1 MQRPAAR
8 PAFPSRQAL
17 APEHLSRYLPGMAL
31 PPLISL
37 TDVRLTF
44 GSGPL
49 FEGVTLSLSKGER
62 AALVGR
68 NGAGKSTLMK
78 IISEVIEPDS
88 GEVWRQPGITYATV
102 PQEPDLSGF
111 ATVLDYVADGLD
123 GAYMAEAEI
132 MEFGID
138 PQANPAK
145 LSGGQKRRAALA
157 KAFAAEPTILL
168 LDEPTNHLDVPM
180 IEYLEGRL
188 KAFNGVVL
196 VVSHDRRF
204 LETVSTNTLWLRQGK
219 VLKSPEG
226 YVKFDQWA
234 EQIEE
239 EDERQ
244 LRRMTTQL
252 KDEQHWLAR
261 GVTARRKR
269 NQGRL
274 ARLRQMKVDHAQMR
288 SALNDRKSL
297 AEFSADA
304 GGAMSKKV
312 IEAKGLSKTFQTAD
326 GPLVIANDLDLRIL
340 RGDRIGIIGP
350 NGAGKTTLVRLLLG
364 EIAPDAGTVTHSK
377 TLQVTYQD
385 QTRDTLKATD
395 TMWEALAPMGG
406 DSINVQGHQR
416 HIAAYA
422 KDFLFRPEQLRQPVG
437 ALSGGERNRLAL
449 AIGLAQT
456 SNLLVMD
463 EPTNDLDMQTLEL
476 LEDMLLAYEGTL
488 ILVSHDRAFLD
499 STVTSCLCP
508 LGDGEWIQTAGGW
521 SDAQEQLKGLRQ
533 KNAPKSDKSKSPA
546 PATRPKAA
554 AAKLSFKDE
563 HRQKEIDALI
573 PKLQAEIAALE
584 KDLADPGLYGRNAA
598 AFSQKSA
605 RIGAAREQLEG
616 IEMEW
621 LEIEEKRASLTS

>member
-1 MQRPAAR
+1 
-8 PAFPSRQAL
+8 
-17 APEHLSRYLPGMAL
+17 MAQ

-37 TDVRLTF
+37 TNVRLTF

-49 FEGVTLSLSKGER
+49 FEGVTLALSKGER

-102 PQEPDLSGF
+102 AQEPDLSGF
-111 ATVLDYVADGLD
+111 STVLDYVADGLE

-138 PQANPAK
+138 PEADPK
-145 LSGGQKRRAALA
+145 TLSGGQKRRAALA
-157 KAFAAEPTILL
+157 KAFAIQPTILL

-226 YVKFDQWA
+226 YLKFDQWA

-304 GGAMSKKV
+304 GEAMSKKV

-326 GPLVIANDLDLRIL
+326 GPLVIANGLDLRIL

-364 EIAPDAGTVTHSK
+364 EITPDAGTVTHSK

-385 QTRDTLKATD
+385 QTRESLNATD

-406 DSINVQGHQR
+406 DSINVQGNQR

-463 EPTNDLDMQTLEL
+463 EPTNDLDMQTLDL

-499 STVTSCLCP
+499 ATVTSCLCP

-521 SDAQEQLKGLRQ
+521 SDAQEQLKGVRQ
-533 KNAPKSDKSKSPA
+533 KNAPKADKSKGAAPPA
-546 PATRPKAA
+546 AKAKP
-554 AAKLSFKDE
+554 AAKLSYKDE
-563 HRQKEIDALI
+563 HRQKEINALI

-584 KDLADPGLYGRNAA
+584 KDLADAGLYARDPA
-598 AFSQKSA
+598 AFTKKSA
-605 RIGAAREQLEG
+605 RVGAARTDLEN

-621 LEIEEKRASLTS
+621 LEIEEKRESLPN

>member
-1 MQRPAAR
+1 
-8 PAFPSRQAL
+8 
-17 APEHLSRYLPGMAL
+17 MAQ

-37 TDVRLTF
+37 TNVRLTF

-49 FEGVTLSLSKGER
+49 FEGVTLALSKGER

-102 PQEPDLSGF
+102 AQEPDLSGF
-111 ATVLDYVADGLD
+111 ATVLDYVADGLE

-138 PQANPAK
+138 PEADPK
-145 LSGGQKRRAALA
+145 TLSGGQKRRAALA
-157 KAFAAEPTILL
+157 KAFAIQPTILL

-226 YVKFDQWA
+226 YLKFDQWA

-304 GGAMSKKV
+304 GEAMSKKV

-326 GPLVIANDLDLRIL
+326 GPLVIASGLDLRIL

-364 EIAPDAGTVTHSK
+364 EITPDAGTVTHSK

-385 QTRDTLKATD
+385 QTRESLNATD

-406 DSINVQGHQR
+406 DSINVQGNQR

-499 STVTSCLCP
+499 ATVTSCLCP

-521 SDAQEQLKGLRQ
+521 SDAQEQLKGVRQ
-533 KNAPKSDKSKSPA
+533 KNAPKTEKSKSAAA
-546 PATRPKAA
+546 PAAKAKP
-554 AAKLSFKDE
+554 AAKLSYKDE
-563 HRQKEIDALI
+563 HRQKEINALI

-584 KDLADPGLYGRNAA
+584 KDLADAGLYARDAA
-598 AFSQKSA
+598 AFTKKSA
-605 RIGAAREQLEG
+605 RVGAARTQLEN

-621 LEIEEKRASLTS
+621 LEIEEKRESLPN

>member
-1 MQRPAAR
+1 
-8 PAFPSRQAL
+8 
-17 APEHLSRYLPGMAL
+17 MAQ

-37 TDVRLTF
+37 TNVRLTF

-49 FEGVTLSLSKGER
+49 FEGVTLALSKGER

-102 PQEPDLSGF
+102 AQEPDLSGF
-111 ATVLDYVADGLD
+111 ATVLDYVADGLE

-138 PQANPAK
+138 PEADPK
-145 LSGGQKRRAALA
+145 TLSGGQKRRAALA
-157 KAFAAEPTILL
+157 KAFAIQPTILL

-226 YVKFDQWA
+226 YLKFDQWA

-304 GGAMSKKV
+304 GEAMSKKV

-326 GPLVIANDLDLRIL
+326 GPLVIANGLDLRIL

-364 EIAPDAGTVTHSK
+364 EITPDAGTVTHSK

-385 QTRDTLKATD
+385 QTRESLNATD

-406 DSINVQGHQR
+406 DSINVQGNQR

-463 EPTNDLDMQTLEL
+463 EPTNDLDMQTLDL

-499 STVTSCLCP
+499 ATVTSCLCP

-521 SDAQEQLKGLRQ
+521 SDAQEQLKGVRQ
-533 KNAPKSDKSKSPA
+533 KNAPKADKSKGAAPPA
-546 PATRPKAA
+546 AKAKP
-554 AAKLSFKDE
+554 AAKLSYKDE
-563 HRQKEIDALI
+563 HRQKEINALI

-584 KDLADPGLYGRNAA
+584 KDLADAGLYARDPA
-598 AFSQKSA
+598 AFTKRSA
-605 RIGAAREQLEG
+605 RVGAARTDLEN

-621 LEIEEKRASLTS
+621 LEIEEKRESLPN

>member
-1 MQRPAAR
+1 
-8 PAFPSRQAL
+8 
-17 APEHLSRYLPGMAL
+17 MAQ

-37 TDVRLTF
+37 TNVRLTF

-49 FEGVTLSLSKGER
+49 FEGVTLALSKGER

-102 PQEPDLSGF
+102 AQEPDLSGF
-111 ATVLDYVADGLD
+111 ATVLDYVADGLE

-138 PQANPAK
+138 PEADPK
-145 LSGGQKRRAALA
+145 TLSGGQKRRAALA
-157 KAFAAEPTILL
+157 KAFAIQPTILL

-226 YVKFDQWA
+226 YLKFDQWA

-304 GGAMSKKV
+304 GEAMSKKV

-326 GPLVIANDLDLRIL
+326 GPLVIANGLDLRIL

-364 EIAPDAGTVTHSK
+364 EITPDAGTVTHSK

-385 QTRDTLKATD
+385 QTRESLNATD

-406 DSINVQGHQR
+406 DSINVQGNQR

-463 EPTNDLDMQTLEL
+463 EPTNDLDMQTLDL

-499 STVTSCLCP
+499 ATVTSCLCP

-521 SDAQEQLKGLRQ
+521 SDAQEQLKGVRQ
-533 KNAPKSDKSKSPA
+533 KNAPKADKSKGAAA
-546 PATRPKAA
+546 PAAKAKP
-554 AAKLSFKDE
+554 AAKLSYKDE
-563 HRQKEIDALI
+563 HRQKEINALI

-584 KDLADPGLYGRNAA
+584 KDLADAGLYARDPA
-598 AFSQKSA
+598 AFTKKSA
-605 RIGAAREQLEG
+605 RVGAARTDLEN

-621 LEIEEKRASLTS
+621 LEIEAKRESLPN

>member
-1 MQRPAAR
+1 
-8 PAFPSRQAL
+8 
-17 APEHLSRYLPGMAL
+17 
-31 PPLISL
+31 
-37 TDVRLTF
+37 
-44 GSGPL
+44 
-49 FEGVTLSLSKGER
+49 
-62 AALVGR
+62 
-68 NGAGKSTLMK
+68 
-78 IISEVIEPDS
+78 
-88 GEVWRQPGITYATV
+88 
-102 PQEPDLSGF
+102 
-111 ATVLDYVADGLD
+111 
-123 GAYMAEAEI
+123 
-132 MEFGID
+132 
-138 PQANPAK
+138 
-145 LSGGQKRRAALA
+145 
-157 KAFAAEPTILL
+157 
-168 LDEPTNHLDVPM
+168 M

-226 YVKFDQWA
+226 YLKFDQWA

-304 GGAMSKKV
+304 GEAMSKKV

-326 GPLVIANDLDLRIL
+326 GPLVIANGLDLRIL

-364 EIAPDAGTVTHSK
+364 EITPDAGTVTHSK

-385 QTRDTLKATD
+385 QTRESLNATD

-406 DSINVQGHQR
+406 DSINVQGNQR

-463 EPTNDLDMQTLEL
+463 EPTNDLDMQTLDL

-499 STVTSCLCP
+499 ATVTSCLCP

-521 SDAQEQLKGLRQ
+521 SDAQEQLKGVRQ
-533 KNAPKSDKSKSPA
+533 KNAPKADKSKGAAA
-546 PATRPKAA
+546 PAAKAKP
-554 AAKLSFKDE
+554 AAKLSYKDE
-563 HRQKEIDALI
+563 HRQKEINALI

-584 KDLADPGLYGRNAA
+584 KDLADAGLYARDPA
-598 AFSQKSA
+598 AFTKKSA
-605 RIGAAREQLEG
+605 RVGAARTDLEN

-621 LEIEEKRASLTS
+621 LEIEEKRESLPN

>member
-1 MQRPAAR
+1 
-8 PAFPSRQAL
+8 
-17 APEHLSRYLPGMAL
+17 MAQ

-88 GEVWRQPGITYATV
+88 GEVWRQPGITYATLT
-102 PQEPDLSGF
+102 QEPDLSGY
-111 ATVLDYVADGLD
+111 ATVLDYVAEGLD
-123 GAYMAEAEI
+123 GVYMAEAEI
-132 MEFGID
+132 MEFGVD
-138 PQANPAK
+138 PEADPTT

-157 KAFAAEPTILL
+157 KAFAKQPSILL

-226 YVKFDQWA
+226 YLKFDQWA

-239 EDERQ
+239 EDARQ
-244 LRRMTTQL
+244 LRRMTTHL

-274 ARLRQMKVDHAQMR
+274 ARLKDLRVAHAQMR
-288 SALNDRKSL
+288 TALNDRKAT
-297 AEFSADA
+297 AEFVADA
-304 GGAMSKKV
+304 GEAMSKKV
-312 IEAKGLSKTFQTAD
+312 IEAKGLSKTFETAD
-326 GPLVIANDLDLRIL
+326 GPLVIAKSLDLRIL

-364 EIAPDAGTVTHSK
+364 EIAPDTGTVTHSK

-385 QTRDTLKATD
+385 QTRESLKATD
-395 TMWEALAPMGG
+395 TMWEALAPLGG

-416 HIAAYA
+416 HVAAYA

-463 EPTNDLDMQTLEL
+463 EPTNDLDMQTLDL

-488 ILVSHDRAFLD
+488 LLVSHDRAFLD
-499 STVTSCLCP
+499 STVTSCLSP
-508 LGDGEWIQTAGGW
+508 IGGGEWLQTAGGW
-521 SDAQEQLKGLRQ
+521 SDAQAQLKSARR
-533 KNAPKSDKSKSPA
+533 KDAPRAEKPKEAAPA
-546 PATRPKAA
+546 PAKPKP

-584 KDLADPGLYGRNAA
+584 KELADGSLYTRDGA
-598 AFSQKSA
+598 AFNKKSA
-605 RIGAAREQLEG
+605 RIGAARGELES

-621 LEIEEKRASLTS
+621 LEIEEKRAGLIGS

>member
-1 MQRPAAR
+1 
-8 PAFPSRQAL
+8 
-17 APEHLSRYLPGMAL
+17 MAL

-111 ATVLDYVADGLD
+111 ATVLDYVADGLE

-138 PQANPAK
+138 PQADPAK

-157 KAFAAEPTILL
+157 KAFAKEPTILL

-312 IEAKGLSKTFQTAD
+312 IEAKDLSKTFQTAD
-326 GPLVIANDLDLRIL
+326 GPLVIASNLDLRIL

-364 EIAPDAGTVTHSK
+364 EIAPDAGTVVHSK

-463 EPTNDLDMQTLEL
+463 EPTNDLDMQTLDL

-488 ILVSHDRAFLD
+488 ILVSHDRAFID

-508 LGDGEWIQTAGGW
+508 LGNGEWIQTAGGW
-521 SDAQEQLKGLRQ
+521 SDEQEQLKGVRQ
-533 KNAPKSDKSKSPA
+533 KNAPKSDRSKSTSPSA
-546 PATRPKAA
+546 KPKTA

-563 HRQKEIDALI
+563 HRQKEINALI

-584 KDLADPGLYGRNAA
+584 KDLADAGLYARDAA
-598 AFSQKSA
+598 AFTKKSS
-605 RIGAAREQLEG
+605 RVGAARTELEN

-621 LEIEEKRASLTS
+621 LEIEEKRESLTN

>member
-1 MQRPAAR
+1 
-8 PAFPSRQAL
+8 
-17 APEHLSRYLPGMAL
+17 MAQ

-37 TDVRLTF
+37 TNVRLTF

-49 FEGVTLSLSKGER
+49 FEGVTLALSKGER

-102 PQEPDLSGF
+102 AQEPDLSGF
-111 ATVLDYVADGLD
+111 ATVLDYVADGAG

-138 PQANPAK
+138 PDADPK
-145 LSGGQKRRAALA
+145 TLSGGQKRRAALA
-157 KAFAAEPTILL
+157 KAFAKQPTILL

-226 YVKFDQWA
+226 YLKFDQWA

-288 SALNDRKSL
+288 TALNDRKSL

-304 GGAMSKKV
+304 GEAMSKKV

-326 GPLVIANDLDLRIL
+326 GPLVIAKDLSLRIL

-364 EIAPDAGTVTHSK
+364 EITPDAGTMTHSK

-385 QTRDTLKATD
+385 QTRESLNATD

-406 DSINVQGHQR
+406 DSINVQGNQR

-463 EPTNDLDMQTLEL
+463 EPTNDLDMQTLDL

-499 STVTSCLCP
+499 ATVTSCLCP
-508 LGDGEWIQTAGGW
+508 LGDGAWIQTAGGW
-521 SDAQEQLKGLRQ
+521 SDAQEQLRGVRQ
-533 KNAPKSDKSKSPA
+533 KSAPKAEKSRGAANAA
-546 PATRPKAA
+546 PKTKP
-554 AAKLSFKDE
+554 AAKLSYKDE
-563 HRQKEIDALI
+563 HRQKEINALI

-584 KDLADPGLYGRNAA
+584 KDLADAGLYARDAA
-598 AFSQKSA
+598 AFTRKSA
-605 RIGAAREQLEG
+605 RAGAARTELEN

-621 LEIEEKRASLTS
+621 LEIEEKRESLPNG

>member
-1 MQRPAAR
+1 
-8 PAFPSRQAL
+8 
-17 APEHLSRYLPGMAL
+17 MAQ
-31 PPLISL
+31 PPLITL
-37 TDVRLTF
+37 TDVRLSF
-44 GSGPL
+44 GNTPL
-49 FEGVTLSLSKGER
+49 FEGVTLALSKGER

-78 IISEVIEPDS
+78 IISQAAEPDS
-88 GEVWRQPGITYATV
+88 GAVWRQPGVTFANV
-102 PQEPDLSGF
+102 AQEPDLAGF
-111 ATVLDYVADGLD
+111 ATVLDYATDGLE
-123 GAYMAEAEI
+123 ATYMAEAEL

-138 PQANPAK
+138 PAADPRT
-145 LSGGQKRRAALA
+145 LSGGQMRRAALA
-157 KAFAAEPTILL
+157 RALAQEPTILL

-180 IEYLEGRL
+180 IEFLEGRL

-204 LETVSTNTLWLRQGK
+204 LENISTNTLWLRQGK

-244 LRRMTTQL
+244 LKRMTTHL

-274 ARLRQMKVDHAQMR
+274 ARLRQLKAEHAQVR

-297 AEFSADA
+297 ATITADA
-304 GGAMSKKV
+304 GGSLSKKV
-312 IEAKGLSKTFQTAD
+312 IEARGLAKTYQTPE
-326 GPLVIANDLDLRIL
+326 GNDLIIAADLSLRIL

-364 EIAPDAGTVTHSK
+364 EIEPDAGTVPHSR

-385 QTRDTLKATD
+385 QTRATLDPKETI
-395 TMWEALAPMGG
+395 WEALAPEGG
-406 DSINVQGHQR
+406 DSIMVQGHQR
-416 HIAAYA
+416 HVAAYA
-422 KDFLFRPEQLRQPVG
+422 RDFLFKPEQLRQPVG

-449 AIGLAQT
+449 AIGLART

-463 EPTNDLDMQTLEL
+463 EPTNDLDMQTLDL
-476 LEDMLLAYEGTL
+476 LEDMLLNYEGTL

-499 STVTSCLCP
+499 ATVTSCLSP
-508 LGDGEWIQTAGGW
+508 IGGGEWIQTAGGW
-521 SDAQEQLKGLRQ
+521 SDAQEQLKDVRR
-533 KNAPKSDKSKSPA
+533 KDAPTAPAAKAAPA
-546 PATRPKAA
+546 PAAAPKPRAA
-554 AAKLSFKDE
+554 SKLSFKDE
-563 HRQKEIDALI
+563 HRQKEIDGLI
-573 PKLQAEIAALE
+573 PKLQAEIARLE
-584 KDLADPGLYGRNAA
+584 AELADAQLYGRDPA
-598 AFSQKSA
+598 AFNRKSA
-605 RIGAAREQLEG
+605 RIGAARDELEAV
-616 IEMEW
+616 ELEW
-621 LEIEEKRASLTS
+621 LEIEEKRAGLGS

>member
-1 MQRPAAR
+1 
-8 PAFPSRQAL
+8 
-17 APEHLSRYLPGMAL
+17 MAQ

-37 TDVRLTF
+37 TNVRLTF

-88 GEVWRQPGITYATV
+88 GDVWRQPGITYATV
-102 PQEPDLSGF
+102 AQEPDVSGF
-111 ATVLDYVADGLD
+111 DTVLDYVAEGLD

-138 PQANPAK
+138 PEADPK
-145 LSGGQKRRAALA
+145 TLSGGQMRRAALA
-157 KAFAAEPTILL
+157 KAFAKQPTILL

-226 YVKFDQWA
+226 YLKFDEWA
-234 EQIEE
+234 EQIEVE
-239 EDERQ
+239 EERQ
-244 LRRMTTQL
+244 MRRMTTHL

-261 GVTARRKR
+261 GVTGRRKR

-274 ARLRQMKVDHAQMR
+274 AKLHQLRAQHSQMR
-288 SALNDRKSL
+288 SALNERKTT

-304 GGAMSKKV
+304 GSAMSKKV
-312 IEAKGLSKTFQTAD
+312 VEIKGLSKTFQTAD
-326 GPLVIANDLDLRIL
+326 GPLVIVRDLDLRIL

-385 QTRDTLKATD
+385 QTRESLKPTD

-406 DSINVQGHQR
+406 DSINVQGNQR

-463 EPTNDLDMQTLEL
+463 EPTNDLDMQTLDL

-521 SDAQEQLKGLRQ
+521 SDAQEQLKGVRQ
-533 KNAPKSDKSKSPA
+533 KNAPKSEKSGSAAPA
-546 PATRPKAA
+546 PKARP

-584 KDLADPGLYGRNAA
+584 KDLADAGLYARDAA
-598 AFSQKSA
+598 AFTKKSA
-605 RIGAAREQLEG
+605 RVGAARTELEG
-616 IEMEW
+616 IELEW

>member
-1 MQRPAAR
+1 
-8 PAFPSRQAL
+8 
-17 APEHLSRYLPGMAL
+17 MAQ

-88 GEVWRQPGITYATV
+88 GEVWRQPGITYATLT
-102 PQEPDLSGF
+102 QEPDLSGY
-111 ATVLDYVADGLD
+111 ATVLDYVAEGLD
-123 GAYMAEAEI
+123 GVYMAEAEI
-132 MEFGID
+132 MEFGVD
-138 PQANPAK
+138 PEADPAK

-157 KAFAAEPTILL
+157 KAFAKQPSILL

-226 YVKFDQWA
+226 YLKFDQWA

-239 EDERQ
+239 EDARQ
-244 LRRMTTQL
+244 LRRMTTHL

-274 ARLRQMKVDHAQMR
+274 ARLKDLRVAHAQMR
-288 SALNDRKSL
+288 TALNDRKAA
-297 AEFSADA
+297 AEFVADA
-304 GGAMSKKV
+304 GEAMSKKV
-312 IEAKGLSKTFQTAD
+312 IEAKALSKTFETAD
-326 GPLVIANDLDLRIL
+326 GPLVIAKSLDLRIL

-385 QTRDTLKATD
+385 QTRESLKATD
-395 TMWEALAPMGG
+395 TMWEALAPLGG

-416 HIAAYA
+416 HVAAYA

-463 EPTNDLDMQTLEL
+463 EPTNDLDMQTLDL

-488 ILVSHDRAFLD
+488 LLVSHDRAFLD
-499 STVTSCLCP
+499 STVTSCLSP
-508 LGDGEWIQTAGGW
+508 IGGGEWLQTAGGW
-521 SDAQEQLKGLRQ
+521 SDAQAQLKSARR
-533 KNAPKSDKSKSPA
+533 KDAPRAEKPKEAAPA
-546 PATRPKAA
+546 PAKPKP

-584 KDLADPGLYGRNAA
+584 KELADGSLYTRDGA
-598 AFSQKSA
+598 AFNKKSA
-605 RIGAAREQLEG
+605 RIGAARGELES

-621 LEIEEKRASLTS
+621 LEIEEKRAGLIGS

>member
-1 MQRPAAR
+1 
-8 PAFPSRQAL
+8 
-17 APEHLSRYLPGMAL
+17 MAQ

-37 TDVRLTF
+37 TNVRLTF

-49 FEGVTLSLSKGER
+49 FEGVTLALSKGER

-102 PQEPDLSGF
+102 AQEPDLSGF
-111 ATVLDYVADGLD
+111 ATVLDYVADGLE

-138 PQANPAK
+138 PEADPK
-145 LSGGQKRRAALA
+145 TLSGGQKRRAALA
-157 KAFAAEPTILL
+157 KAFAIQPTILL

-226 YVKFDQWA
+226 YLKFDQWA

-304 GGAMSKKV
+304 GEAMSKKV

-326 GPLVIANDLDLRIL
+326 GPLVIANGLDLRIL

-364 EIAPDAGTVTHSK
+364 EITPDAGTVTHSK

-385 QTRDTLKATD
+385 QTRESLNATD

-406 DSINVQGHQR
+406 DSINVQGNQR

-463 EPTNDLDMQTLEL
+463 EPTNDLDMQTLDL

-499 STVTSCLCP
+499 ATVTSCLCP

-521 SDAQEQLKGLRQ
+521 SDAQEQLKGVRQ
-533 KNAPKSDKSKSPA
+533 KNAPKADKSKGAAPPA
-546 PATRPKAA
+546 AKAKP
-554 AAKLSFKDE
+554 AAKLSYKDE
-563 HRQKEIDALI
+563 HRQKEINALI

-584 KDLADPGLYGRNAA
+584 KDLADAGLYARDPA
-598 AFSQKSA
+598 AFTKKSA
-605 RIGAAREQLEG
+605 RVGAARTDLEN

-621 LEIEEKRASLTS
+621 LEIEEKRESLPN

>member
-1 MQRPAAR
+1 
-8 PAFPSRQAL
+8 
-17 APEHLSRYLPGMAL
+17 MAQ

-88 GEVWRQPGITYATV
+88 GEVWRQPGITYATLT
-102 PQEPDLSGF
+102 QEPDLSGY
-111 ATVLDYVADGLD
+111 ATVLDYVAEGLD
-123 GAYMAEAEI
+123 GVYMAEAEI
-132 MEFGID
+132 MEFGVD
-138 PQANPAK
+138 PEADPTT

-157 KAFAAEPTILL
+157 KAFAKQPSILL

-226 YVKFDQWA
+226 YLKFDQWA

-239 EDERQ
+239 EDARQ
-244 LRRMTTQL
+244 LRRMTTHL

-274 ARLRQMKVDHAQMR
+274 ARLKDLRVAHAQMR
-288 SALNDRKSL
+288 TALNDRKAT
-297 AEFSADA
+297 AEFVADA
-304 GGAMSKKV
+304 GEAMSKKV
-312 IEAKGLSKTFQTAD
+312 IEAKGLSKTFETAD
-326 GPLVIANDLDLRIL
+326 GPLVIAKSLDLRIL

-350 NGAGKTTLVRLLLG
+350 NGTGKTTLVRLLLG
-364 EIAPDAGTVTHSK
+364 EIAPDTGTVTHSK

-385 QTRDTLKATD
+385 QTRESLKATD
-395 TMWEALAPMGG
+395 TMWEALAPLGG

-416 HIAAYA
+416 HVAAYA

-463 EPTNDLDMQTLEL
+463 EPTNDLDMQTLDL

-488 ILVSHDRAFLD
+488 LLVSHDRAFLD
-499 STVTSCLCP
+499 STVTSCLSP
-508 LGDGEWIQTAGGW
+508 IGGGEWLQTAGGW
-521 SDAQEQLKGLRQ
+521 SDAQAQLKSARR
-533 KNAPKSDKSKSPA
+533 KDAPRAEKPKEAAPA
-546 PATRPKAA
+546 PAKPKP

-584 KDLADPGLYGRNAA
+584 KELADGSLYTRDGA
-598 AFSQKSA
+598 AFNKKSA
-605 RIGAAREQLEG
+605 RIGAARGELES

-621 LEIEEKRASLTS
+621 LEIEEKRAGLIGS